1 MFFSDAD
8 RAIYECPVTQQKL
21 DPLAVKRHLILS
33 TKNRFNAL
41 VRELNADDDLVRIAA
56 EGELARAG
64 RVAFGLVPLDPRTGK
79 GTLDAV
85 VLEAVTAFTKWL
97 TKKGSKA
104 QSGPASAPCTDCP

>member
-1 MFFSDAD
+1 MFFSDTD

-21 DPLAVKRHLILS
+21 DPLAVKRHLIIS
-33 TKNRFNAL
+33 TNNRFNAL
-41 VRELNADDDLVRIAA
+41 VREMSAEDERVRVAA

-64 RVAFGLVPLDPRTGK
+64 RAAFNLTPLDPRTGK